1 MSNDFRSV
9 RHRREDAK
17 QRHITIRLGLLG
29 FAWLGTM
36 FLLGKFGVF
45 G

>member
-1 MSNDFRSV
+1 MSKDFRNI

-17 QRHITIRLGLLG
+17 QRHITIRLVLFG